1 MVGIMFVNFFCN
13 MPYTE
18 SVIFGQPDFLYDMFV
33 EFVMSSDSTM
43 FSPWLLARLVL
54 GHSLFS
60 VTCSVKVNWH
70 WILASLMRLLYSVHC
85 CSMFIIN
92 I

>member
-1 MVGIMFVNFFCN
+1 

-43 FSPWLLARLVL
+43 FSPWLLAGLVL

-60 VTCSVKVNWH
+60 VTCSVKSQ
-70 WILASLMRLLYSVHC
+70 LALDSSFSDETAVQCTLL
-85 CSMFIIN
+85 
-92 I
+92 